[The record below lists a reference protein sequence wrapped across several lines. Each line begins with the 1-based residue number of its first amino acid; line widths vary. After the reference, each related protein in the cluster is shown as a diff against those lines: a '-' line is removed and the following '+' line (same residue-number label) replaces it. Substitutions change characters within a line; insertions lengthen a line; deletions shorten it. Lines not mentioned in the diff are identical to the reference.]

1 MKEKEEQQEIHQ
13 QQCKLQDMEAELKT
27 REARSTEM
35 EIKIQD
41 MIDEA
46 QQRHKQMLYEN
57 EQQEEIQQ
65 HLQCKLHNM
74 EAIHQVMKC
83 KLQVEEKKK

>member
-13 QQCKLQDMEAELKT
+13 QQCKLQDMEAELKAVQA

-41 MIDEA
+41 MID
-46 QQRHKQMLYEN
+46 
-57 EQQEEIQQ
+57 
-65 HLQCKLHNM
+65 
-74 EAIHQVMKC
+74 
-83 KLQVEEKKK
+83 

>member
-1 MKEKEEQQEIHQ
+1 MTCSQRFKTWRTKIKACKKCVMKEKEEQQEIHQ

-46 QQRHKQMLYEN
+46 HQRNKQMLYEN
-57 EQQEEIQQ
+57 EQQEEIQ
-65 HLQCKLHNM
+65 
-74 EAIHQVMKC
+74 
-83 KLQVEEKKK
+83 

>member
-41 MIDEA
+41 EA
-46 QQRHKQMLYEN
+46 HQRNKQMLYEN
-57 EQQEEIQQ
+57 EQQEEIQ
-65 HLQCKLHNM
+65 
-74 EAIHQVMKC
+74 
-83 KLQVEEKKK
+83 